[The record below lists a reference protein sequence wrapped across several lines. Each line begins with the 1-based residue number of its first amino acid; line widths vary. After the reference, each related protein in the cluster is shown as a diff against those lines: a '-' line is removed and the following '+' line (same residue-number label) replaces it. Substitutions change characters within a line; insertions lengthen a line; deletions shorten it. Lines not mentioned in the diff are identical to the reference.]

1 MSVTLPVCAIVFGS
15 VTPPQGDVLDLRVH
29 LGCTKEVSSFDCL
42 LQNFDKKYSPGGTYP
57 INVGDDGSI
66 SVGRGANCPLILTLR
81 VEEIEPMSSP
91 VENYIRVK
99 GRCWGEKIFR
109 RVVTKTYENQK
120 GEDIVKD
127 LIDYYVGLSHVR
139 DLTELIE
146 DTDTTYTLLEYE
158 NSPVFDIVKYIA
170 ESADLAGVI
179 GYDFRVEPDGKF
191 AFFPKNSKTS
201 PVSLAEKIE
210 YSRYSKDIHRIRNR
224 IFVQGA
230 AEKATPL
237 DKDADTED
245 LTKTDGPVDAPD
257 GQWISGTGCGNVYV
271 ETSVDHVIVGSKSLE
286 HRTESLDYWGCAVF
300 IYAAGKEVDANKFP
314 SLTFQI
320 KLQKDKNFAGSI
332 KVELED
338 SAGSKVWKEIAA
350 TPDKWSL
357 QSFAAGKKNSDQWT
371 HSVFNAQPFNW
382 GSIKKIFFYAYFG
395 SGSGTG
401 SFWIDNFFFN
411 HCRWEAR
418 RPLEE
423 EEPTSSQTAYGVREL
438 VEVDEELHSDNE
450 CDLRA
455 KALLAHLENPA
466 EYITVRSTVIDYG
479 TDPILAGD
487 KIHVV
492 LPNENIDSDFR
503 VISVEYH
510 VIAAEQTLEITLE
523 LGKEKPLL
531 ADYLYGLRSTTITV
545 EKLMRTKSGLRGI
558 VGSGGGGGGGGIPD
572 WLSPTYIGPRS
583 DTPAITNFRTKNIDG
598 DTPVDH
604 QFNPTDD
611 EHGVF
616 GAETKRWKEAHIKYL
631 FVTSYGRLAQ
641 LNIGDYGGDQ
651 VVITPARVLQN
662 VFADAAII
670 TSGQFLLARMPR
682 GDVGKFL
689 RAYGAEYDPMYASL
703 VVADIPD
710 LPASKITSG
719 KFLLARLPEG
729 TGGYVLEAQG
739 AGFDPMYVDPNYR
752 YEPKSHPHSEHTG
765 IGANDHHAQVHNHAG
780 ESISPNA
787 VSCNAMSI
795 AASCNRQYTHPS
807 GQQCVY
813 ASSVAWENCPRFYCV
828 NYSAGDLCIKNGMR
842 IPFINGMVITEAEKL
857 GLGKGLAFL
866 NDKGKVLMTLD
877 EKGNLS
883 IAGKIKQGL
892 EQKVN

>member
-66 SVGRGANCPLILTLR
+66 SVGRGADCPLIMTLR
-81 VEEIEPMSSP
+81 VEEIEPTSSP
-91 VENYIRVK
+91 VENYIRVR

-127 LIDYYVGLSHVR
+127 LVDYYVGLSHVR
-139 DLTELIE
+139 DSTELIE

-158 NSPVFDIVKYIA
+158 NSPVFDILKYIA

-179 GYDFRVEPDGKF
+179 GYDFRVAPDGKF
-191 AFFPKNSKTS
+191 EFFPRNSKTS
-201 PVSLAEKIE
+201 SVSLDEKIE

-224 IFVQGA
+224 IFVYGA

-237 DKDADTED
+237 DKDANTED
-245 LTKTDGPVDAPD
+245 LTKTDGSVDAPD
-257 GQWISGTGCGNVYV
+257 GQWTSGTGCGNVYV
-271 ETSVDHVIVGSKSLE
+271 ETTEAIVGSKSLE
-286 HRTESLDYWGCAVF
+286 HRTESLDYWGCAIF
-300 IYAAGKEVDANKFP
+300 TYTAGKEVDANKYP

-320 KLQKDKNFAGSI
+320 KEEEGKNFAGSI
-332 KVELED
+332 QVLLED
-338 SAGSKVWKEIAA
+338 SAGSQVWKESSVS
-350 TPDKWSL
+350 PGKWGL
-357 QSFAAGKKNSDQWT
+357 LSFAAGKKNSDQWT
-371 HSVFNAQPFNW
+371 HSAFNSQPFDW
-382 GSIKKIFFYAYFG
+382 ESVKKIFVYAYFG

-401 SFWIDNFFFN
+401 SFWIDNLFWN

-418 RPLEE
+418 RPLEA

-455 KALLAHLENPA
+455 KALLAYLENPA
-466 EYITVRSTVIDYG
+466 EFLTIRSTVIDYG
-479 TDPILAGD
+479 TDPVLAGD

-510 VIAAEQTLEITLE
+510 VLAEEQTLEITIE

-531 ADYLYGLRSTTITV
+531 ADYLYGLRSTTITA
-545 EKLMRTKSGLRGI
+545 EKLMRTKAGLRGF
-558 VGSGGGGGGGGIPD
+558 VGGGGGGGGGGGIPD

-583 DTPAITNFRTKNIDG
+583 DTPAITNFRTKNIAG
-598 DTPVDH
+598 DAPVDH

-616 GAETKRWKEAHIKYL
+616 GAETKRWKEVHTKYL

-641 LNIGDYGGDQ
+641 LNIGDYEGDQ
-651 VVITPARVLQN
+651 VVITSARVLQN

-670 TSGQFLLARMPR
+670 TNGQFALGRMPR
-682 GDVGKFL
+682 GDAGKFL
-689 RAYGAEYDPMYASL
+689 RAYGAGYDPMYASL
-703 VVADIPD
+703 AVADLPD

-719 KFLLARLPEG
+719 RFLLARLPEG
-729 TGGYVLEAQG
+729 TSGYVLEAQG
-739 AGFDPMYVDPNYR
+739 AGFDPMYVNPNGR
-752 YEPKSHPHSEHTG
+752 YSPAGHGHAAGDITSGVLAEARIPNVFTG
-765 IGANDHHAQVHNHAG
+765 QITFNGGIVTNSVNCANWQLADAIFANDFRMT
-780 ESISPNA
+780 ES
-787 VSCNAMSI
+787 
-795 AASCNRQYTHPS
+795 
-807 GQQCVY
+807 
-813 ASSVAWENCPRFYCV
+813 
-828 NYSAGDLCIKNGMR
+828 
-842 IPFINGMVITEAEKL
+842 EKL
-857 GLGKGLAFL
+857 GYSKGIAFL

-877 EKGNLS
+877 DEGNLS
-883 IAGKIKQGL
+883 VAGKIKQGL

>member
-1 MSVTLPVCAIVFGS
+1 VSVSIPVVAVVFGS
-15 VTPPQGDVLDLRVH
+15 VAPPQGDVLDLRVH
-29 LGCTKEVSSFDCL
+29 LGCTKEISSFDCL
-42 LQNFDKKYSPGGTYP
+42 LQNFDKKFSPGGTYP

-81 VEEIEPMSSP
+81 VEEIEPASSP
-91 VENYIRVK
+91 TENYIRVR

-109 RVVTKTYENQK
+109 RVVSKTYENQK

-127 LIDYYVGLSHVR
+127 LVDYFVGLSHVR
-139 DLTELIE
+139 DEVELIE
-146 DTDTTYTLLEYE
+146 DTDTTYTLMEYE
-158 NSPVFDIVKYIA
+158 NSPVFDILKYIA

-179 GYDFRVEPDGKF
+179 GYDFRVAPDGKF
-191 AFFPKNSKTS
+191 EFFPRNSKTS
-201 PVSLAEKIE
+201 SVSLDEKIE

-224 IFVQGA
+224 ILVYGA

-257 GQWISGTGCGNVYV
+257 GQWTSGTGCGNVYV
-271 ETSVDHVIVGSKSLE
+271 ETSADHVIVGSKSLE

-300 IYAAGKEVDANKFP
+300 TFAAGKEVDANKYP
-314 SLTFQI
+314 SFTFQI

-338 SAGSKVWKEIAA
+338 SAGSKVWKDIAA

-371 HSVFNAQPFNW
+371 HSVFNSQPFNW
-382 GSIKKIFFYAYFG
+382 ESIKKIFFYAYFG

-423 EEPTSSQTAYGVREL
+423 EEPTTSQTAYGVREL

-455 KALLAHLENPA
+455 KALLAYLEDPA
-466 EYITVRSTVIDYG
+466 EFVTLRSTIIDYA
-479 TDPILAGD
+479 TTPILAGD

-503 VISVEYH
+503 VITVEYH
-510 VIAAEQTLEITLE
+510 VIAAEQTLEIALE
-523 LGKEKPLL
+523 LGKEKPML
-531 ADYLYGLRSTTITV
+531 ADYLYGLRSTTITA
-545 EKLMRTKSGLRGI
+545 EKLMRTKAGLRSL
-558 VGSGGGGGGGGIPD
+558 VGGGGGGGGGGGIPD
-572 WLSPTYIGPRS
+572 WISPTYIGPRS
-583 DTPAITNFRTKNIDG
+583 DTAAITNFRTKNIDG
-598 DTPVDH
+598 SAVVDH
-604 QFNPTDD
+604 QFSPTDD

-616 GAETKRWKEAHIKYL
+616 GSETKRWKEAHTKYL

-641 LNIGDYGGDQ
+641 LNIGDYASDNI
-651 VVITPARVLQN
+651 VITPARVLQN

-670 TSGQFLLARMPR
+670 TSGQFTLARMPR
-682 GDVGKFL
+682 DDAGKFL
-689 RAYGAEYDPMYASL
+689 RAYGAGYDPMYAFL
-703 VVADIPD
+703 AVADIPN
-710 LPASKITSG
+710 LPTSKITSG
-719 KFLLARLPEG
+719 KFPLARLPEG
-729 TGGYVLEAQG
+729 TAGYVLEAQG
-739 AGFDPMYVDPNYR
+739 AGFDPMYVNPNGR
-752 YEPKSHPHSEHTG
+752 YSPAGHGHAAGDVTSGVLAEARIPNVFTG
-765 IGANDHHAQVHNHAG
+765 QITFQGGIVTNSVNCANWQLADAIFANDF
-780 ESISPNA
+780 
-787 VSCNAMSI
+787 
-795 AASCNRQYTHPS
+795 R
-807 GQQCVY
+807 
-813 ASSVAWENCPRFYCV
+813 
-828 NYSAGDLCIKNGMR
+828 
-842 IPFINGMVITEAEKL
+842 ITEAEKL
-857 GLGKGLAFL
+857 GYSKGLAFL

-883 IAGKIKQGL
+883 VAGKIKQGL
-892 EQKVN
+892 ETVN